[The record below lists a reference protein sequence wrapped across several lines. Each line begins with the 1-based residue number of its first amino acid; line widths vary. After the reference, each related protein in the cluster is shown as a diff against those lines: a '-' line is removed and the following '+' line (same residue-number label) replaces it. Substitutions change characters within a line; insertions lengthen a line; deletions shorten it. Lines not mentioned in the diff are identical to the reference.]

1 MRALRAATKGGFP
14 PNAGDAGRQ
23 VTVSSLSARRFAA
36 DETSGMEPLPPGS
49 PPAGDDQDPVPVF
62 GTWRRIYT
70 AVILCALS
78 VMGLLALFSSWKY

>member
-1 MRALRAATKGGFP
+1 MTVAGGY
-14 PNAGDAGRQ
+14 
-23 VTVSSLSARRFAA
+23 SILSPRPSAA

-49 PPAGDDQDPVPVF
+49 PAAGDDHDPVPVF
-62 GTWRRIYT
+62 GTWPRIYT